1 MIFHKTTLPDAYI
14 VELTAHSDAR
24 GHFARVWCRQEF
36 AKHGLA
42 TDFVQGNMS
51 INPKAG
57 TLRGMHYQTPP
68 HGEVKLIRCV
78 RGAIYDVIVD
88 MRPSSPA
95 YRQWIGVELTPA
107 TFRML
112 YAPAG
117 FAHGFLTLVDD
128 TEVSYL
134 VSSYYAPKAG
144 VGIRYDDPAIGI
156 SWPRPIVD
164 ISAQDQGWPLLEPTV
179 AETAPVRGA
188 NPERASVHP

>member
-1 MIFHKTTLPDAYI
+1 MNFHKTTLQDAYI
-14 VELTAHSDAR
+14 VELQSHSDAR
-24 GHFARVWCRQEF
+24 GHFARIWCRQEF

-88 MRPSSPA
+88 MRPSSPT
-95 YRQWIGVELTPA
+95 YRQWIGVELTPS

-117 FAHGFLTLVDD
+117 FAHGFLTLTDD
-128 TEVSYL
+128 TEVTYL

-144 VGIRYDDPAIGI
+144 VGVRYDDPALGI
-156 SWPRPIVD
+156 SWPREVTQ
-164 ISAQDQGWPLLEPTV
+164 ISAQDQGWPLLATETTGKAASQP
-179 AETAPVRGA
+179 AE
-188 NPERASVHP
+188 PERVLVHP